1 MWHSVIKIFVPC
13 PQLMEDKFA
22 VERRACIDQENN
34 KWIKSKWSKGL
45 NAETVNVIAG
55 NSVLLISNVKDTHE

>member
-1 MWHSVIKIFVPC
+1 
-13 PQLMEDKFA
+13 MEDKFA

-55 NSVLLISNVKDTHE
+55 NLIPFLTYNKIHILLLSAT